1 MNKVTIKFD
10 KKVDKKLTDDPSISQ
25 VGIIYKTKNSPIV
38 KSN

>member
-25 VGIIYKTKNSPIV
+25 RL
-38 KSN
+38 SNLLCK